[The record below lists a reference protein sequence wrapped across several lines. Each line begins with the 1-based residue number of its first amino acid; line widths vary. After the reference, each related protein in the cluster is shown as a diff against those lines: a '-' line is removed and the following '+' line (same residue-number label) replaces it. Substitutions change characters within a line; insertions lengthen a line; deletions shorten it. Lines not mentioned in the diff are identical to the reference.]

1 MQLRHLLV
9 ALALAASPTFAE
21 LRPEHEALMNR
32 FAALRHECANAG
44 LKGPVCDEAEGLARQ
59 LATAGVCFPAEQNPY
74 YCQERQNA
82 AQGIGQFHAVA
93 NSAAIRPRINRLIAG
108 QDKWVDFVITKGG
121 VEGPGQVRDIGG
133 QPWRLYATCRQHA
146 CSDQA
151 ITMAVSPDNSTVY
164 LYLHGTK
171 QQPTLLGNP
180 PDGVRS
186 ALIDMN

>member
-1 MQLRHLLV
+1 MQLRHLV
-9 ALALAASPTFAE
+9 IALALTASPSFAE
-21 LRPEHEALMNR
+21 LRPEHKALVNR
-32 FAALRHECANAG
+32 FAALRHEWVNTG
-44 LKGPVCDEAEGLARQ
+44 LKGPACDEAEGLARQ
-59 LATAGVCFPAEQNPY
+59 LAAAGICHPAEQNPY
-74 YCQERQNA
+74 YCKNKHA
-82 AQGIGQFHAVA
+82 PAQDIGRFHEVA
-93 NSAAIRPRINRLIAG
+93 NSAAIRPRIDRLIAG

-121 VEGPGQVRDIGG
+121 VEGPGRVRTIAGR
-133 QPWRLYATCRQHA
+133 PWRLYVTCRQHA

-171 QQPTLLGNP
+171 QRPTLLGNP